1 MSKLGCCDKGT
12 VAGKDSVLCT
22 QDSVA
27 PRARFARLQAPR
39 QIHHLNV
46 LAGAP
51 YDDAAFVER

>member
-1 MSKLGCCDKGT
+1 M
-12 VAGKDSVLCT
+12 

-27 PRARFARLQAPR
+27 PRARFARLEAPR